1 MNAGVLAADEVGN
14 LILYV
19 DGLCIEVMW
28 TMEENASDLTGDAG
42 VKVIK
47 GMSWV
52 FLGEGHD
59 DATEVALER
68 DDIDP
73 LEEKSDS
80 ESLDVTEDESS
91 ASESEASGELAK
103 HARSVRR
110 LRICE
115 RRTRAA
121 RAMVA
126 RMAVLISTAASFS
139 MSTSSETAN
148 KAAEGWMGAEAAH
161 TSRCSAS
168 PANRTRTRPGSMNRS
183 NSRPPR
189 AFIHVYH
196 SILACLAAIK
206 IGFGGVHE
214 GERVKQRRP
223 EPRFGSDGDHDEER
237 YGVRIVERACWRAM
251 KRAGVM
257 ADVRG
262 RVRNVMAWAR
272 AADTEVE
279 ERMEGMA
286 DMFRGGVTLVSGR
299 VLGAVA
305 FAGWTSRM

>member
-1 MNAGVLAADEVGN
+1 MGAGVLPADAVGN
-14 LILYV
+14 MILYV
-19 DGLCIEVMW
+19 EGLCIEAMW
-28 TMEENASDLTGDAG
+28 MLEANMSDFTGEAG
-42 VKVIK
+42 VKVIN

-91 ASESEASGELAK
+91 ASESEPSGELAK
-103 HARSVRR
+103 QARSVRR
-110 LRICE
+110 LKICE

-121 RAMVA
+121 RAIVA
-126 RMAVLISTAASFS
+126 RMAVLISTPASFS
-139 MSTSSETAN
+139 LSRSSERAGREVEGR
-148 KAAEGWMGAEAAH
+148 AEAEAAH

-189 AFIHVYH
+189 AFIHVCH
-196 SILACLAAIK
+196 SILACLAAMK

-214 GERVKQRRP
+214 GERVRQRRP
-223 EPRFGSDGDHDEER
+223 EPRFGSDGDHEEER

-257 ADVRG
+257 VDVKG
-262 RVRNVMAWAR
+262 RVRNVMAGAR

-279 ERMEGMA
+279 ERMEGME
-286 DMFRGGVTLVSGR
+286 DMF
-299 VLGAVA
+299 
-305 FAGWTSRM
+305 

>member
-1 MNAGVLAADEVGN
+1 MGAGVLPADAVGN
-14 LILYV
+14 MILYV
-19 DGLCIEVMW
+19 EGLCIEAMW
-28 TMEENASDLTGDAG
+28 MLEGNMSDLTGEAG

-52 FLGEGHD
+52 FLGEGHE
-59 DATEVALER
+59 DAAEVALER

-91 ASESEASGELAK
+91 ASESEPSGELAK
-103 HARSVRR
+103 SARSVRR

-115 RRTRAA
+115 SRTRAA
-121 RAMVA
+121 RAIVA
-126 RMAVLISTAASFS
+126 RMAVLISTRDSFS
-139 MSTSSETAN
+139 GSTSSERVDIEV
-148 KAAEGWMGAEAAH
+148 EGWMGAEAAH

-189 AFIHVYH
+189 AFIHVCH
-196 SILACLAAIK
+196 SIPACLAAMK

-214 GERVKQRRP
+214 GERVRQRRP
-223 EPRFGSDGDHDEER
+223 EPRFGSNGDHEEER

-257 ADVRG
+257 ADVKG
-262 RVRNVMAWAR
+262 RVRNVIAWAR

-286 DMFRGGVTLVSGR
+286 DIF
-299 VLGAVA
+299 
-305 FAGWTSRM
+305 